1 MSFKRTKELK
11 VKHGTYQNKEG
22 ETKNNYRTIGSLME
36 NDDGG
41 KFILLDPTVN
51 LAAFKRDEGRD
62 SVMVSLFDPKVK
74 EQSETTGT
82 EEV

>member
-11 VKHGTYQNKEG
+11 VKHVTYEKNG
-22 ETKNNYRTIGSLME
+22 ETKNSYRTIGSMME
-36 NDDGG
+36 DEDGK

-62 SVMVSLFDPKVK
+62 SVMVSLFDPKPK
-74 EQSETTGT
+74 EDKTTQEET
-82 EEV
+82 E

>member
-11 VKHGTYQNKEG
+11 VKHGTYQKDG
-22 ETKNNYRTIGSLME
+22 ETNNNYKTIGSLLE
-36 NDDGG
+36 DESGS

-74 EQSETTGT
+74 ENQASEQ

>member
-11 VKHGTYQNKEG
+11 VKHGTYQKDG
-22 ETKNNYRTIGSLME
+22 ETKNSYRTVGSMME
-36 NDDGG
+36 DDNGS
-41 KFILLDPTVN
+41 KFILIDPTVN
-51 LAAFKRDEGRD
+51 FAAFKRDEGRD

-74 EQSETTGT
+74 EQQGTTQ